1 MMTSN
6 LVEFYNPEAQFMR
19 FDAAQHW
26 GMEVNLVKVQL
37 IMNILKA
44 FSTNT

>member
-1 MMTSN
+1 MASN
-6 LVEFYNPEAQFMR
+6 LVVEFYNPEEAQFMT
-19 FDAAQHW
+19 FDAAHW

-37 IMNILKA
+37 IMNVLKA